1 MVPSPRGGRVNL
13 ARPPSIGGLVY
24 DSHELHACD
33 LCLPIPASADLGGG
47 CIELI
52 LGRARCLCIPTNEDP
67 EQGDQQSNSALLQ
80 DTAGGSS
87 LAKATV
93 VRGGTGPLLRAAV
106 GTSLSQEA
114 PRIPQSDV
122 FHQNRWI
129 FKLHVWLLLNRLI

>member
-1 MVPSPRGGRVNL
+1 MVPSPRGVRVNL
-13 ARPPSIGGLVY
+13 ARPPSVGGLVY

-93 VRGGTGPLLRAAV
+93 VWEVQDLFYAQPWELPFHKKLLGFHCRMFFTRTGGYSNY
-106 GTSLSQEA
+106 TSGYY
-114 PRIPQSDV
+114 RTD
-122 FHQNRWI
+122 
-129 FKLHVWLLLNRLI
+129 